1 MELQLTIEQVK
12 ALLVIAPKSDD
23 RYYLNGALLEVRD
36 DRAWLV
42 ATDGHRMLVIR
53 PTARIEGN
61 DCREGQWII
70 PRDLLAG
77 AKVKKGGFLF
87 LSVDQYQG
95 EKEPYLHCARARIIT
110 GSAEIAAPTM
120 DAKFPD
126 WRRVV
131 PGPTKLIGEC
141 AHYDPA
147 YVGDFGAVAEYLS
160 GKRTSARIHHNGSD
174 AAPVDLGTDEALG
187 VLMPIR
193 ADNIEYVRPDWT
205 R

>member
-12 ALLVIAPKSDD
+12 ALLVIAPKTEV
-23 RYYLNGALLEVRD
+23 RYYLCGALLEVKD

-61 DCREGQWII
+61 DCRDGQYII

-77 AKVKKGGFLF
+77 AKAKKGGILM
-87 LSVDQYQG
+87 LSIDQYQG
-95 EKEPYLHCARARIIT
+95 AGIARARIIT
-110 GSAEIAAPTM
+110 GTSEMAAPTV
-120 DAKFPD
+120 DAEYPD

-131 PGPTKLIGEC
+131 PHTASGAW

-147 YVGDFGAVAEYLS
+147 YVADFGTIAELL
-160 GKRTSARIHHNGSD
+160 GGARISARIHSSGTD
-174 AAPVDLGTDEALG
+174 AAPVELGTDDAMG

-193 ADNIEYVRPDWT
+193 AENIPYARPDWMA
-205 R
+205 

>member
-12 ALLVIAPKSDD
+12 ALLVIAPKSES
-23 RYYLNGALLEVRD
+23 RYYLCGVLLEVRD

-53 PTARIEGN
+53 PTARVEGN
-61 DCREGQWII
+61 ECRDGQWII

-110 GSAEIAAPTM
+110 GTGELSAPTI
-120 DAKFPD
+120 DAHFPD

-131 PGPTKLIGEC
+131 PMTASGDW

-147 YVGDFGAVAEYLS
+147 YVGDFGTIAEHLS
-160 GKRTSARIHHNGSD
+160 GKRTSARIHHNGTQG
-174 AAPVDLGTDEALG
+174 APVELGVDNALG
-187 VLMPIR
+187 VVMPLR
-193 ADNIEYVRPDWT
+193 ADNLPYCRPDWA

>member
-12 ALLVIAPKSDD
+12 ALLVIAPKSDA
-23 RYYLNGALLEVRD
+23 RYYYNGALLEVRD

-42 ATDGHRMLVIR
+42 ATDGHRLLVIR

-87 LSVDQYQG
+87 LSIDQYQG
-95 EKEPYLHCARARIIT
+95 DNNARARIIT
-110 GSAEIAAPTM
+110 GTGELFAPTIDGM
-120 DAKFPD
+120 YPD

-131 PGPTKLIGEC
+131 PAKASGDW

-147 YVGDFGAVAEYLS
+147 YLGDFGTVADLLS
-160 GKRTSARIHHNGSD
+160 GARGNSRIHHNGTD
-174 AAPVDLGTDEALG
+174 AAPVDLGTDDALG
-187 VLMPIR
+187 VIMPIR
-193 ADNIEYVRPDWT
+193 AEQRPYERPDWT